1 MTHYY
6 SENQDETKSNETL
19 VEATFCDRTFSFLSD
34 HGVFSK
40 GRIDLGTKTFL
51 ENIEVKPGA
60 KVLDLGCGYGPIG
73 ITVAACKHAD
83 VTMSD
88 VNERAID
95 LAERNADAN
104 GVNVKIVKSYGLDTI
119 KDFFDVIVT
128 NPPIRIGKPRLY
140 AMYKDVYESL
150 NDGGIFW
157 LVIRK
162 KQGAQSAAKYLE
174 TMFNVNTVEKH
185 KGYHVMACKKTLT
198 S

>member
-1 MTHYY
+1 M
-6 SENQDETKSNETL
+6 Q
-19 VEATFCDRTFSFLSD
+19 
-34 HGVFSK
+34 
-40 GRIDLGTKTFL
+40 
-51 ENIEVKPGA
+51 PGA
-60 KVLDLGCGYGPIG
+60 KVLDLGCGYGVIG
-73 ITVAACKHAD
+73 ITVAACKHAN

-95 LAERNADAN
+95 LAKRNADAN
-104 GVNVKIVKSYGLDTI
+104 GVNVKIIKSYGLDKI
-119 KDFFDVIVT
+119 NDLFDVVIS
-128 NPPIRIGKPRLY
+128 NPPIRIGKARLY

-174 TMFNVNTVEKH
+174 TMFDVNIVKKH
-185 KGYHVMACKKTLT
+185 KGYHVMACKKSLT

>member
-6 SENQDETKSNETL
+6 SESQDDTKSNETP
-19 VEATFCDRTFSFLSD
+19 VEVTFCDRTFTFLSD

-40 GRIDLGTKTFL
+40 GRIDLGTRTL
-51 ENIEVKPGA
+51 IENVEVKPGA
-60 KVLDLGCGYGPIG
+60 KVLDLGCGYGVIG
-73 ITVAACKHAD
+73 ITVAACKHAN

-95 LAERNADAN
+95 LAKRNADAN
-104 GVNVKIVKSYGLDTI
+104 GVNVKIVKSYGLD
-119 KDFFDVIVT
+119 KVNDLFDVIIS
-128 NPPIRIGKPRLY
+128 NPPIRIGKARLY

-174 TMFNVNTVEKH
+174 TMFDVNIVKKH
-185 KGYHVMACKKTLT
+185 KGYHVMACKKSLT